1 MPNLIEKAEAYC
13 ELHGFRLTEPRRQV
27 LQILVEAQKPLG
39 AYDVLQRLTQHVK
52 APKPPTVYRAI
63 QFWCEE
69 GFVHCIDSLKAY
81 VACPHGHHIGEAQ
94 FFICKECGDVSEETG
109 AINRAALQ
117 ASAKKNNFIIKSCTT
132 EVKGICGHCTLHLR
146 G

>member
-1 MPNLIEKAEAYC
+1 MSNLLEKAKAHC
-13 ELHGFRLTEPRRQV
+13 EVNRLRLTAPRLQV
-27 LQILVEAQKPLG
+27 LRILMEAQKPLG
-39 AYDVLQRLTQHVK
+39 AYDILKQLAEHVQ

-94 FFICKECGDVSEETG
+94 FFICKDCGDVSEDSS
-109 AINRAALQ
+109 AIDIKALQ
-117 ASAKKNNFIIKSCTT
+117 ARAKKRNFIIKTCTT
-132 EVKGICGHCTLHLR
+132 EVKGICTHCASN
-146 G
+146 